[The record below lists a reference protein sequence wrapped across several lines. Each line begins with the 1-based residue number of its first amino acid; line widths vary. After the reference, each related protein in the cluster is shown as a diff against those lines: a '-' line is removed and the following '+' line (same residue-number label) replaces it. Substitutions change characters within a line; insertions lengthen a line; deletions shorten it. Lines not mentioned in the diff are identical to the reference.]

1 MMSEVPNFI
10 AGICHVQAQIR
21 EWYLQ
26 AFAQIQAGTTGAI
39 ALADEADGE
48 DATPDK
54 GADASSDQQR
64 MQQKVGQDFQITP
77 AFMHHSGN
85 NAQFSIT
92 LISSPRHVFTC
103 S

>member
-1 MMSEVPNFI
+1 MSV
-10 AGICHVQAQIR
+10 ARMCHLQAQIR

-54 GADASSDQQR
+54 GADASLDQQC
-64 MQQKVGQDFQITP
+64 MHQKVGQDIVD
-77 AFMHHSGN
+77 
-85 NAQFSIT
+85 T
-92 LISSPRHVFTC
+92 LVSMYSSV
-103 S
+103 